1 MANGVAYSL
10 ATEGLKKGEQLYL
23 QNEVPEYVVLV
34 LEVEGGVGEGNE
46 IEEGRKFKSFSRT
59 I

>member
-1 MANGVAYSL
+1 MANGVAHSL

-34 LEVEGGVGEGNE
+34 LDND
-46 IEEGRKFKSFSRT
+46 
-59 I
+59 